1 MKLFAQ
7 LGLSRPERTFLLVL
21 MAFALAL
28 RLLYH
33 GEMRGHILTEH
44 LQLDEQFHERWAKA
58 IAGGDV
64 VGTGVFF
71 RAPLYPYLLAVL
83 YALFDHAADTARIL
97 QHLAGVVVVL
107 LVYVLG
113 RSLFGV
119 RAAIVGAILAATYA
133 VMIAF
138 EGRLLFD
145 FPVTF
150 LALLWLTLAV
160 RTDSDA
166 VWHRYLLL
174 GSLFGL
180 ICTMRPTFLPLAV
193 PLFGSLLWINV
204 KQNHTR
210 VRYGL
215 VLVVAFLLPVGAVT
229 LRNAVVGGDAVV
241 IASQGGINFY
251 IGNNPL
257 ADGMT
262 PAVPELGG
270 VIWENRQA
278 EYEAEKALGRPVHP
292 SEVSSFWYAKAWEFI
307 RSEPWAFIKL
317 TLKKLY
323 LFWSHIEIKNN
334 LSFYSFERA
343 SSVLSHLPVGFWLV
357 GPLGLAG
364 AMLAWKNE
372 RRSRLLTLFI
382 ITYCLVIVAFFVC
395 DRFRLPVVPLLCI
408 FAGYTVHRAV
418 DALHRRDRKLLVRLA
433 ALVATGALLV
443 NTNLAQLRPEID
455 FGEEEVRAQA
465 ALDEGNFARAAE
477 LYGRI
482 ATLYPENFG
491 ARVNQGIALW
501 NMGRLEEAAAA
512 FRAGIGADPYP
523 AVLNLAHLYFTLHR
537 LDSSYAYAERAI
549 AARPFAPG
557 GYVIAA
563 RCLAARRHYEQAE
576 QTLKQGLRAC
586 GQDFIYGEY
595 LLAGLYLQQGKLS
608 PADSVYRHVLRRTA
622 GARQPEY
629 MIESERSRYGE
640 DLRTVHARS
649 LHALGIIFGM
659 RGRLDSSEVYLRE
672 AAHRLPARADIVGDW
687 GVCLMR
693 LNRLQEADSVMQRAL
708 QLNPGNATI
717 WFNYGTLSAYQG
729 KLEQARNAVRRALDI
744 KKDFREA
751 QRLLMI
757 IEAQLATSTHKAK

>member
-1 MKLFAQ
+1 MKQLAQ
-7 LGLSRPERTFLLVL
+7 TRMSRQERTFLLIV
-21 MAFALAL
+21 MALALAL

-33 GEMRGHILTEH
+33 GELRGHVLTQY

-58 IAGGDV
+58 IAAGDV
-64 VGTGVFF
+64 VGEGVFF

-83 YALFDHAADTARIL
+83 YALFDHAAEVARIL
-97 QHLAGVVVVL
+97 QHLAGVAVVL
-107 LVYVLG
+107 LVYVLA

-119 RAAIVGAILAATYA
+119 RAAMLGAILAATYA

-150 LALLWLTLAV
+150 LTLLWLTLAA
-160 RTDSDA
+160 RTESNA
-166 VWHRYLLL
+166 SWHRYLLL
-174 GSLFGL
+174 GFLFGL
-180 ICTMRPTFLPLAV
+180 ICTMRPTFLPLVV
-193 PLFGSLLWINV
+193 PLFGSLLWMSV
-204 KQNHTR
+204 RQSQTR

-215 VLVVAFLLPVGAVT
+215 LLLVAFLLPVGAVT

-251 IGNNPL
+251 IGNNSL

-278 EYEAEKALGRPVHP
+278 EFVAEKALGRPVRP

-307 RSEPWAFIKL
+307 RNEPWAFIRL

-334 LSFYSFERA
+334 LSFYAFERA
-343 SSVLSHLPVGFWLV
+343 SIVLSILPVGFWLV

-364 AMLAWKNE
+364 AVLAWKNE

-395 DRFRLPVVPLLCI
+395 DRFRLPVVPVLCV
-408 FAGYTVHRAV
+408 FAGYAIDRAI
-418 DALHRRDRKLLVRLA
+418 AAWRARDHNTLVRMTLM
-433 ALVATGALLV
+433 VAGAALLV
-443 NTNLAQLRPEID
+443 NTNLARLRPDID
-455 FGEEEVRAQA
+455 FGEEELRAQV
-465 ALDEGNFARAAE
+465 ALQNGDFASAAE
-477 LYGRI
+477 LFGRI
-482 ATLYPENFG
+482 ATLDPENFG

-501 NMGRLEEAAAA
+501 NMGRLEDAAAA
-512 FRAGIGADPYP
+512 LRAGIGADPYP

-563 RCLAARRHYEQAE
+563 RCLAAQRHYEQAE
-576 QTLKQGLRAC
+576 QTLKQGSRAC

-608 PADSVYRHVLRRTA
+608 PADSVYRHVLHRTA

-629 MIESERSRYGE
+629 MFESERSRYGE

-708 QLNPGNATI
+708 QLNPGNAAL
-717 WFNYGTLSAYQG
+717 WFNYGTLSVYRG
-729 KLEQARNAVRRALDI
+729 KLEQARSAVRRALDM
-744 KKDFREA
+744 KKDFPEA
-751 QRLLMI
+751 QRLLLI
-757 IEAQLATSTHKAK
+757 IEAQLASSAPKTK